1 MRQEITIDNIHVAT
15 VEILKKIIE
24 ICEKLKINYF
34 LAYGTLIGA
43 IRHKGFIPW
52 DDDCD
57 ITMLRP
63 DYDKFIEFCLQ
74 NERDLYPFKLLCKKN
89 TKNYPYN
96 IPRFNDMRYE
106 AVYEN
111 TQKYKSGMFVDIY
124 PLDGVDISDEKLI
137 LKINKNR
144 NYLKKMIIW
153 ATDDHFEVSKHNKWY
168 RTIIKFLARG
178 YAKLRGANFFLDKL
192 ESYKDVFDYEKSSF
206 VGDMVWDFTT
216 IPLKKEWFSSYVF
229 MPFENIDVKVPI
241 GYDEFLKVYYGDYL
255 QLPPVENRVPS
266 HGYKLYKRG

>member
-1 MRQEITIDNIHVAT
+1 MKQEITTKEIHEST
-15 VEILKKIIE
+15 VDILKKIIK
-24 ICEKLKINYF
+24 ICDDLDIEYF

-63 DYDKFIEFCLQ
+63 DFDRFVEYCLQ
-74 NERDLYPFKLLCKKN
+74 NEGELYPFKLLCREN

-111 TQKYKSGMFVDIY
+111 TQNYESGMFVDVY
-124 PLDGVDISDEKLI
+124 PLDGIDITKKRLI
-137 LKINKNR
+137 SQIDTNR

-153 ATDDHFEVSKHNKWY
+153 ATDDHFEISKHNKLY

-178 YAKLRGANFFLDKL
+178 YAKLRGADYFLNKL
-192 ESYKDVFDYEKSSF
+192 EAYRKMFDYEKCDF
-206 VGDMVWDFTT
+206 VGDMVWDFRT
-216 IPLKKEWFSSYVF
+216 IPLRKEWFSSSVIV
-229 MPFENIDVKVPI
+229 PFENIYVKIPV
-241 GYDEFLKVYYGDYL
+241 GYDEFLKVYYGDYMK
-255 QLPPVENRVPS
+255 LPPMEERVPS
-266 HGYKLYKRG
+266 HRYKLYRRG